1 MERAPGD
8 RVSKTVPEPGA
19 CVSATGEVRR
29 CGHGVDDT
37 VFAFRPHGS
46 PADRLNG
53 ICLPLEVPSV
63 IEYIIIMEFMEFA
76 LMSAGAL
83 FAIINPLAAI
93 PTFFAM
99 TPSNTEAERLK
110 MARTA
115 SVTASGVLILFA
127 LTGNRLFGI
136 FGITIAAFQMAGGLI
151 LLLVSLDS
159 LRAKRSEV
167 QETEE
172 EKQEGIEKDDI
183 SITPLAIPMLS
194 GPGAI
199 TTAILLQSKAKTVIQ
214 DATLYLLFVLMGFVC
229 YFTFRF
235 SIKKAKKINPIAMNI
250 TTRLMGLMLAATAMQ
265 FMLDGI
271 KKTFFAAN

>member
-1 MERAPGD
+1 ME
-8 RVSKTVPEPGA
+8 S
-19 CVSATGEVRR
+19 
-29 CGHGVDDT
+29 
-37 VFAFRPHGS
+37 
-46 PADRLNG
+46 
-53 ICLPLEVPSV
+53 
-63 IEYIIIMEFMEFA
+63 MEFA

-83 FAIINPLAAI
+83 FAIINPLAAV

-99 TPSNTEAERLK
+99 TPSNTAAERLR

-115 SVTASGVLILFA
+115 SITASGVLILFA
-127 LTGNRLFGI
+127 LTGNKLFGI

-172 EKQEGIEKDDI
+172 EKQEGIQKDDI

-199 TTAILLQSKAKTVIQ
+199 TTAILLQSKARTVIQ
-214 DATLYLLFVLMGFVC
+214 NATLYLLFIAMGFAC

-235 SIKKAKKINPIAMNI
+235 AIKKAEKINPIAMNI

-271 KKTFFAAN
+271 KKTFFSN

>member
-1 MERAPGD
+1 ME
-8 RVSKTVPEPGA
+8 
-19 CVSATGEVRR
+19 
-29 CGHGVDDT
+29 
-37 VFAFRPHGS
+37 
-46 PADRLNG
+46 
-53 ICLPLEVPSV
+53 
-63 IEYIIIMEFMEFA
+63 IMNFA

-83 FAIINPLAAI
+83 FAIVNPMAAV

-99 TPSNTEAERLK
+99 TPNNTEAERLG
-110 MARTA
+110 MARRA
-115 SVTASGVLILFA
+115 SITASGVLILFA
-127 LTGNRLFGI
+127 ATGNRLFGI
-136 FGITIAAFQMAGGLI
+136 FGITIAAFQMAGGLL

-199 TTAILLQSKAKTVIQ
+199 TTAILLQSKAKTILH
-214 DATLYLLFVLMGFVC
+214 DAVLYALFIAMGFAC

-235 SIKKAKKINPIAMNI
+235 SVKKAKKINPIAMNI
-250 TTRLMGLMLAATAMQ
+250 TTRLMGLILAATAMQ
-265 FMLDGI
+265 FMLDGV
-271 KKTFFAAN
+271 KKFFFAN

>member
-1 MERAPGD
+1 MR
-8 RVSKTVPEPGA
+8 T
-19 CVSATGEVRR
+19 
-29 CGHGVDDT
+29 
-37 VFAFRPHGS
+37 
-46 PADRLNG
+46 
-53 ICLPLEVPSV
+53 I
-63 IEYIIIMEFMEFA
+63 EFA

-83 FAIINPLAAI
+83 FAIINPLAAV

-99 TPSNTEAERLK
+99 TPSNTEAERLR
-110 MARTA
+110 MARRA
-115 SVTASGVLILFA
+115 STTASGVLILFA
-127 LTGNRLFGI
+127 ITGPRLFGI
-136 FGITIAAFQMAGGLI
+136 FGITLAAFQMAGGLI

-159 LRAKRSEV
+159 LRARRSAV

-199 TTAILLQSKAKTVIQ
+199 TTAILLQSKAKTPAQDVI
-214 DATLYLLFVLMGFVC
+214 LYLLFVLMGFAC

-235 SIKKAKKINPIAMNI
+235 SIKQAKQINPIAMNI
-250 TTRLMGLMLAATAMQ
+250 TTRLMGLILAATAMQ

-271 KKTFFAAN
+271 KKTFFVN